1 MAEATHFVDIA
12 KPIEV
17 VFAFIADGEKRT
29 QWRSGILDIRR
40 PSGEGVGTTY
50 AQGVSGPTGR
60 RVAADFQITVFEPNR
75 RIARD
80 KRNSGFRDRRGETLF
95 IDARK
100 LGSMTDR
107 THRELTDT
115 DIARV
120 AGTYHAWRSDPDVG
134 EYADV
139 AGFCRAAKLDEIRGH
154 GHVLTPGR
162 YVGAEAAEEDAEPFD
177 DKMRRLVA
185 TLREQQAEADR
196 LDELINRNL
205 QELGYGE

>member
-1 MAEATHFVDIA
+1 MLATRGTAYEA
-12 KPIEV
+12 
-17 VFAFIADGEKRT
+17 
-29 QWRSGILDIRR
+29 
-40 PSGEGVGTTY
+40 
-50 AQGVSGPTGR
+50 
-60 RVAADFQITVFEPNR
+60 
-75 RIARD
+75 
-80 KRNSGFRDRRGETLF
+80 RRGETLF

-115 DIARV
+115 DIAKV
-120 AGTYHAWRSDPDVG
+120 AGSYHAWRGDPDAA

-139 AGFCRAAKLDEIRGH
+139 ASFCKAAKLDEIRGH

-185 TLREQQAEADR
+185 TLREQQAEAAR
-196 LDELINRNL
+196 LDELINANL
-205 QELGYGE
+205 RELGYGE

>member
-1 MAEATHFVDIA
+1 MDC
-12 KPIEV
+12 
-17 VFAFIADGEKRT
+17 
-29 QWRSGILDIRR
+29 
-40 PSGEGVGTTY
+40 
-50 AQGVSGPTGR
+50 
-60 RVAADFQITVFEPNR
+60 RVALPGQLFYSTQIPVCLWFL
-75 RIARD
+75 ARD

-107 THRELTDT
+107 THRELTDI
-115 DIARV
+115 DIAKV
-120 AGTYHAWRSDPDVG
+120 AGTYHAWRGDPDAA

-139 AGFCRAAKLDEIRGH
+139 PGFCKAAKLDEIRGH

-185 TLREQQAEADR
+185 TLREQQAEAAR
-196 LDELINRNL
+196 LDELINANL
-205 QELGYGE
+205 RELGYGE

>member
-1 MAEATHFVDIA
+1 MEF
-12 KPIEV
+12 ESS
-17 VFAFIADGEKRT
+17 R
-29 QWRSGILDIRR
+29 
-40 PSGEGVGTTY
+40 
-50 AQGVSGPTGR
+50 
-60 RVAADFQITVFEPNR
+60 QIPVCLWFL
-75 RIARD
+75 ARD

-95 IDARK
+95 TDARK

-115 DIARV
+115 EIARI
-120 AGTYHAWRSDPDVG
+120 AGTYHAWRGDPDAA

-139 AGFCRAAKLDEIRGH
+139 PGFCKAARIDEIRGH

-185 TLREQQAEADR
+185 TLAEQQAEGAR
-196 LDELINRNL
+196 LDALIRENL
-205 QELGYGE
+205 ASLGYPLSKEDEP

>member
-1 MAEATHFVDIA
+1 MSGTDDEAN
-12 KPIEV
+12 
-17 VFAFIADGEKRT
+17 AFHDRVHPETALLAASPGLLGFERI
-29 QWRSGILDIRR
+29 
-40 PSGEGVGTTY
+40 PSLLRY
-50 AQGVSGPTGR
+50 ALANPPFS
-60 RVAADFQITVFEPNR
+60 
-75 RIARD
+75 
-80 KRNSGFRDRRGETLF
+80 FRDRRGETLF

-107 THRELTDT
+107 THRELTDA

-120 AGTYHAWRSDPDVG
+120 AGTYHAWRGDPDAV

-139 AGFCRAAKLDEIRGH
+139 PGFCKAAKLVEIRGH

-185 TLREQQAEADR
+185 TLREQQAEAAR
-196 LDELINRNL
+196 LDELINANL
-205 QELGYGE
+205 RELGYGE